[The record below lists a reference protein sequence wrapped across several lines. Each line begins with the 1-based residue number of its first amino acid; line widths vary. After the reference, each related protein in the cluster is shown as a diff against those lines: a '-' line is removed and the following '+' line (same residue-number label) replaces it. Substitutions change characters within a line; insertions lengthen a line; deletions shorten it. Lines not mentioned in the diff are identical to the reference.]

1 MTGAINGINK
11 TYTLSATPGSVN
23 AFQLIFNGV
32 TLERTEDYS
41 LVGNVVTM
49 VSAPIAG
56 KLVGIYPDTAI
67 GVSLALTRETTTTNA
82 QN

>member
-1 MTGAINGINK
+1 MTGAINGVNK
-11 TYTLSATPGSVN
+11 TFTLSATPGSVN

-32 TLERTEDYS
+32 VLERTEDYS

-56 KLVGIYPDTAI
+56 KLVGIYPDTA
-67 GVSLALTRETTTTNA
+67 L
-82 QN
+82 